1 MDKTENSAAPVSAT
15 APIPIDQQSR
25 PSAQQSISG
34 SGSHRASGGH
44 VPTHRQSFAEN
55 LRNPPPSPRAQRHL
69 SLSQSAIQEL
79 LLKTSSSKQ
88 PSPQFANRDW
98 RDVAVGELT
107 TQDDVKWVELDTSVE
122 DATMAL
128 LKSAPANVVLV
139 REKSTDKK
147 PVSTF
152 DFNDLNAY
160 ILVVVG
166 LANPEDDEQA
176 AMYDEIAR
184 KARERVAIPL
194 RDIQPIWRKEV
205 LVTFPA
211 DEPLSKGVEV
221 LGSGIHRVVVTG
233 SNRDVIG
240 VLSQLKVL
248 EFFWEEGVSFPE
260 IDRLYPLPL
269 RDLRLGT
276 QQIIAI
282 NADRPLA
289 EALMLMSNEGLTS
302 VAVIDNGM
310 NVVGNISTA
319 DVRLLTSAAS
329 MPLLESTCMHFVSV
343 ILTERGVEK
352 GRDSFPVFYVN
363 PYSTLA
369 HTVAK
374 LTATQSHRMWVVE
387 SPSPSPSVPGTPL
400 LQPMSSASSGQ
411 VGGATPPASST
422 GTMLAT
428 TVTTS
433 TASGTP
439 ALATATSSGSTV
451 VVPSAIQNSTLPP
464 PVSSSVPAAAL
475 PGAHLSGRL
484 TGVISLTDILNMF
497 AKSSGLHPSDP
508 GEQRARRRRSSSASM
523 RPSME
528 ASRPSSEFIR
538 RLG

>member
-1 MDKTENSAAPVSAT
+1 MDKADNSAAPVGASSPI
-15 APIPIDQQSR
+15 PIPIDQQQRSN
-25 PSAQQSISG
+25 SHQGSIGNG
-34 SGSHRASGGH
+34 SGSHRTPSH
-44 VPTHRQSFAEN
+44 IPTHRQSFAEN

-79 LLKTSSSKQ
+79 LLKNPSSKQ
-88 PSPQFANRDW
+88 PNPLFANRDW
-98 RDVAVGELT
+98 RDVAVGELV
-107 TQDDVKWVELDTSVE
+107 TQDDVKWADLDTSVE
-122 DATMAL
+122 EATML
-128 LKSAPANVVLV
+128 LLRSSPANVVLV
-139 REKSTDKK
+139 REKSTDKT

-152 DFNDLNAY
+152 DYNDLNAY

-166 LANPEDDEQA
+166 LAHPEDDEQVA
-176 AMYDEIAR
+176 LYDEIAR
-184 KARERVAIPL
+184 KARDRVAIPL
-194 RDIQPIWRKEV
+194 RDIQPICRKEV

-211 DEPLSKGVEV
+211 DEPLARGVEV
-221 LGSGIHRVVVTG
+221 LGSGIHRVVVTTG
-233 SNRDVIG
+233 DGGVIG

-248 EFFWEEGVSFPE
+248 GFFWEEGVSFPE
-260 IDRLYPLPL
+260 IDRLYPVPL
-269 RDLRLGT
+269 RDLKLGT
-276 QQIIAI
+276 HQIIAI

-289 EALMLMSNEGLTS
+289 EALTLMNNEGLTS
-302 VAVIDNGM
+302 VAVVDNGM

-329 MPLLESTCMHFVSV
+329 MPLLESTCMHFISV
-343 ILTERGVEK
+343 ILTERGVER
-352 GRDSFPVFYVN
+352 GQDSFPVFYVN

-400 LQPMSSASSGQ
+400 LQPVSSASSGQ
-411 VGGATPPASST
+411 VAGATST
-422 GTMLAT
+422 TQTA
-428 TVTTS
+428 TS

-439 ALATATSSGSTV
+439 ALSTATSTGSTIV
-451 VVPSAIQNSTLPP
+451 IPSAVPTSTLPP

-528 ASRPSSEFIR
+528 ASRPSAEFIR